1 MAMHTIELAWL
12 NSSLMAAAVLFIGL
26 KTVEQ
31 VETSLD
37 ADSYMERIS
46 EITGVKIGD
55 LLQISQ
61 ELLSL
66 AKNFHKQYPSLAN
79 LKKFNNAEYEE

>member
-1 MAMHTIELAWL
+1 MHNIELAWL
-12 NSSLMAAAVLFIGL
+12 NNSLMAAAVLFIGL

-37 ADSYMERIS
+37 ADSYMESIS

-55 LLQISQ
+55 LL
-61 ELLSL
+61 
-66 AKNFHKQYPSLAN
+66 
-79 LKKFNNAEYEE
+79 